1 VSHYAFLNDRPWH
14 LAVLAAA
21 LAGCM
26 TVPALADIPSASN
39 AMSASAKTNADRLV
53 ADAQKAIAGGNSRM
67 ALISLKNA
75 LTADPRNVN
84 ARVLLGTVLAQMGD
98 SGGAERELRQARKD
112 GAPPALVLQFL
123 FDVMLS
129 RGESQLLLTQFPDP
143 GTDANAPGA
152 AEILMAR
159 ALALNNLK
167 KPAEALDAIDRSLAL
182 RRDGRGLLV
191 RARLSY
197 MQGQQA
203 DARKFA
209 DEAITKSNTPDAMLF
224 KTGLLLARGENDAA
238 LDLTNRLLEKYPTNM
253 QGRFARIETYIALKQ
268 DDKAKTEVDAIL
280 SKISSAFGGA
290 YFTGTYYRAL
300 LLARAGDT
308 KSAWSIAQN
317 LPGEFRDSQPRI
329 GMMVAEIAADS
340 GNEDTAAAMLG
351 RLLLK
356 NPELVAARIRLA
368 SIRLKQNNVD
378 ESLKILDPVKA
389 SADVR
394 VQGLLSNTYMRLG
407 RNGDALTTLRKANA
421 DGKAS
426 PEIKRSI
433 ALLEIQ
439 TGNPDQGIKDLTQL
453 AAKEPTNPALV
464 APLVGALVQA
474 KRYSEAL
481 TAADRLG
488 TDPKMLGRSLMF
500 RGGVLAA
507 QNNNAGARAAFDKA
521 VALDP
526 KNNAALYA
534 RAQFLFSTENFA
546 DASRDL
552 RTMLA
557 QDPKNLAALLRL
569 TDIALRQGQDG
580 NVRSLLSQA
589 VAAAPQNPTP
599 RLALIRYLIGRRDF
613 KSALPLANDFVRVQ
627 PSNADAV
634 TLLGNVQTGLGQKK
648 EAVTSYRRLVG
659 LMPTAAVPQVLLG
672 TALQDAGD
680 LTGAGRALET
690 AVKLAPTSPDVR
702 AAQVRFLLN
711 QHNNDAALAAARSF
725 QSSSPGTA
733 ADLLLAD
740 ALDTAKQ
747 RDQAVVVLNKSLA
760 DKPSNVVLLRLATY
774 AVQAKNTGRA
784 SDLMSKWLTVHS
796 DDAAVRQEY
805 AGLLMQLD
813 DKARAVVQ
821 YEMLLKQNP
830 NNVVVLNN
838 LGWLIQSSDPK
849 RALSLLSQ
857 AAKLTPNSADVLDTL
872 GWLKVQQKDAAGG
885 LAHLDKAHKLAPQDG
900 EITYHLV
907 LALDA
912 NAKRD
917 QARNMLKTLLASGT
931 QFKDRQAATQLASS
945 WH

>member
-14 LAVLAAA
+14 QAVLAAA

-39 AMSASAKTNADRLV
+39 SMNAAAKTNADRLV
-53 ADAQKAIAGGNSRM
+53 DDARKAIAGGNSRM

-84 ARVLLGTVLAQMGD
+84 ARVLLGAVLVQMGD

-112 GAPPALVLQFL
+112 GAPASLVLPPL
-123 FDVMLS
+123 FDVMLA
-129 RGESQLLLTQFPDP
+129 RGEGQLLLNQFPDP
-143 GTDANAPGA
+143 GANTGMPGA
-152 AEILMAR
+152 PEILLAR
-159 ALALNNLK
+159 ALALQSLK
-167 KPAEALDAIDRSLAL
+167 KPTEASDAIDRSLAL
-182 RRDGRGLLV
+182 RRDARGLLI
-191 RARLSY
+191 RARLSFV
-197 MQGQQA
+197 QGQQA

-224 KTGLLLARGENDAA
+224 KTGVLLTRGENGAA
-238 LDLTNRLLEKYPTNM
+238 LDLSNQLLEKYPGNL
-253 QGRFARIETYIALKQ
+253 QGRFSRIEAYIGLRQ
-268 DDKAKTEVDAIL
+268 DDKAKAEVDDIL
-280 SKISSAFGGA
+280 GKISSSFGGP
-290 YFTGTYYRAL
+290 YYMGTYYRAL

-308 KSAWSIAQN
+308 KAAWSVAQN
-317 LPGEFRDSQPRI
+317 LPAEFRDSQARI
-329 GMMVAEIAADS
+329 ALMVSEIAADS

-356 NPELVAARIRLA
+356 SPDLVAARIRLA
-368 SIRLKQNNVD
+368 SIRLKQNNPT
-378 ESLKILDPVKA
+378 ESLKILEPVKA
-389 SADVR
+389 AQDVR
-394 VQGLLSNTYMRLG
+394 VQELLSNTYMRLG

-433 ALLEIQ
+433 AMLEIQ
-439 TGNPDQGIKDLTQL
+439 TGNPDQGIKDLAQL
-453 AAKEPTNPALV
+453 AAKEPTNPAIV

-474 KRYSEAL
+474 KRYGEAL
-481 TAADRLG
+481 SAADKLG
-488 TDPKMLGRSLMF
+488 ADPKMQSRALMF
-500 RGGVLAA
+500 RGGILAA
-507 QNNNAGARAAFDKA
+507 QNNNAAAGAAFDKA

-526 KNNAALYA
+526 KNSATLYA
-534 RAQFLFSTENFA
+534 RAQFLFATQKFDGAN
-546 DASRDL
+546 RDL
-552 RTMLA
+552 RTILS
-557 QDPKNLAALLRL
+557 QDPKNLPALLRL
-569 TDIALRQGQDG
+569 TDIALRQGQDR
-580 NVRSLLSQA
+580 NVRSLLNQA
-589 VAAAPQNPTP
+589 IAAAPQNPTP

-627 PSNADAV
+627 PSNSDAV
-634 TLLGNVQTGLGQKK
+634 MLLGNVQTGLGQKK

-702 AAQVRFLLN
+702 AAQVRFLLT
-711 QHNNDAALAAARSF
+711 QHNNDAAIAAARAF

-747 RDQAVVVLNKSLA
+747 RDQAVAVLNKSLA
-760 DKPSNVVLLRLATY
+760 DKPSNVVLLRLSTY

-784 SDLMSKWLTVHS
+784 SDLMSKWLTAHS

-805 AGLLMQLD
+805 AGLLMQLE
-813 DKARAVVQ
+813 DKPRATAQ

-830 NNVVVLNN
+830 NNVIVLNN
-838 LGWLIQSSDPK
+838 LGWLIQASDPK

-857 AAKLTPNSADVLDTL
+857 AAKLSPNSGDVLDTL

-885 LAHLDKAHKLAPQDG
+885 LADLDKAHKLSPQDG

-917 QARNMLKTLLASGT
+917 QARNLLKTLLASGT
-931 QFKDRQAATQLASS
+931 QFKDRQAATQLAAS